1 MKKANDEFEESV
13 DRWFKFVE
21 EYNKE
26 STVPLSYVMLPNTN
40 QSYRTYGSPSGCLKL
55 NKHELRKIG
64 VIQRYK

>member
-26 STVPLSYVMLPNTN
+26 STVPLSYAMLPNTKKPPN
-40 QSYRTYGSPSGCLKL
+40 RDGGFTD
-55 NKHELRKIG
+55 
-64 VIQRYK
+64 YKYKRLF

>member
-1 MKKANDEFEESV
+1 MKKANKELEELL

-40 QSYRTYGSPSGCLKL
+40 QSYRTCGSPSGCLKL

-64 VIQRYK
+64 VL

>member
-1 MKKANDEFEESV
+1 MCMNDAIEKQIDEAA

-40 QSYRTYGSPSGCLKL
+40 QSWRTCGSPSGCMKL
-55 NKHELRKIG
+55 NKRELKKLG
-64 VIQRYK
+64 VL

>member
-1 MKKANDEFEESV
+1 MKKSNKEFEESV

-40 QSYRTYGSPSGCLKL
+40 HSYRTYGSPSGCLKL
-55 NKHELRKIG
+55 NKRELRKINI
-64 VIQRYK
+64 V

>member
-1 MKKANDEFEESV
+1 MEKANDEFEESV

-40 QSYRTYGSPSGCLKL
+40 QSYRTCGSPSGCLKL
-55 NKHELRKIG
+55 NKRELRKIN
-64 VIQRYK
+64 IL

>member
-1 MKKANDEFEESV
+1 MKKSNNEFEEAL

-40 QSYRTYGSPSGCLKL
+40 QSYRTYGSPSGCIKL
-55 NKHELRKIG
+55 SKRELRKAG
-64 VIQRYK
+64 VL